1 MRAYW
6 TLIRPV
12 NLLITLLT
20 QLVFLYASSRITP
33 FSIDWTNLRWFHS
46 PFYFPVA
53 LWVLLACIFSAS
65 AGYVIN
71 DLFDVDSDHVNRPNK
86 RILKRYISHKA
97 AIIYYGILATLG
109 VLMGFF
115 GGIGMGI
122 FCIAIAILLFFYSS
136 DLKAMG
142 LPGNLLVA
150 FMAGAVVY
158 LSSRGVWQV
167 NKGHIAEFAML
178 AFTITLA
185 RELIKDIED
194 MKGDKEANC
203 RTFPLVYGIT
213 KTKILVY
220 LSLGIS
226 AVGILFNTIFQA
238 AYTYPIKNL
247 QEELQK
253 ITVGTSIL
261 PMLLYTGIVL
271 TPRMCSICISVHK
284 ASSTADFRQ
293 VSLKLKWLMIL
304 GIIGVLFT
312 PI

>member
-6 TLIRPV
+6 TLVRPI

-20 QLVFLYASSRITP
+20 QGVFLYASSRITP
-33 FSIDWTNLRWFHS
+33 FEIDWSNFRWFHS
-46 PFYFPVA
+46 PFHFPVA
-53 LWVLLACIFSAS
+53 IWVLLSCLFSAA

-71 DLFDVDSDHVNRPNK
+71 DLFDVDSDHINRPNK
-86 RILKRYISHKA
+86 RILKRYVSHKA
-97 AIIYYGILATLG
+97 AIVYYSLLASLGIITGFLG
-109 VLMGFF
+109 GT
-115 GGIGMGI
+115 GMGI
-122 FCIAIAILLFFYSS
+122 FCIAIAILLYFYSS

-167 NKGHIAEFAML
+167 SKGHIAEFALL

-194 MKGDKEANC
+194 MEGDKEADC
-203 RTFPLVYGIT
+203 QTFPITYGISKTKLLVYF
-213 KTKILVY
+213 
-220 LSLGIS
+220 SLGIS

-238 AYTYPIKNL
+238 IYTYPISSLTK
-247 QEELQK
+247 EWGK
-253 ITVGTSIL
+253 ILSGSSIL
-261 PMLLYTGIVL
+261 PMLIYTAAIL
-271 TPRMCSICISVHK
+271 APRMCSICISTYK
-284 ASSTADFRQ
+284 ASSTADFKQ